1 MGFNCGIV
9 GLPNVGKSTI
19 FNALT
24 AAGAEAANYPF
35 CTIEP
40 NTGVVPVPD
49 ARLAELAAIANSQ
62 KVIPTSVEFVD
73 IAGLVKG
80 AHEGEG
86 LGNQFLGHIRSVDA
100 VVHVVRCF
108 DDENITHVDGS
119 VAPERDIDVIETE
132 LLLADLASV
141 ERRLQRVSRAAKSG
155 DKALKAEVESLELA
169 KGFLEEGVA
178 LRGASISEEQQEAI
192 AELGLITSKPMFFVA
207 NVDEANVGAAN
218 DPSSNEYVSALLKA
232 AQLRDSEVVIISGKV
247 ESEISQLDSEERE
260 AFLEELGLESSGLD
274 RLAMQGYKTLDL
286 ITFFTCGP
294 KETRAWTCPRNT
306 LAPDAAGVIHTDF
319 CTGFIR
325 AEVISF
331 EDYIRSKGEQGAKE
345 AGLMRLEGKAYP
357 MKDGDVVHFRFNV

>member
-49 ARLAELAAIANSQ
+49 PRLDKLAAIAGSQ
-62 KVIPTSVEFVD
+62 KIIPTSVEFVD

-119 VAPERDIDVIETE
+119 VSPERDIDVIETE
-132 LLLADLASV
+132 LLLADLSSV
-141 ERRLQRVSRAAKSG
+141 ERRMQRVSRAAKSG
-155 DKALKAEVESLELA
+155 DKALKAEMELLELA
-169 KGFLEEGVA
+169 KGFLDQ
-178 LRGASISEEQQEAI
+178 GASLRTADIEPEQRIGI

-207 NVDEANVGAAN
+207 NVDEEHVASGCESTSNHYVQSLVEAAK
-218 DPSSNEYVSALLKA
+218 S
-232 AQLRDSEVVIISGKV
+232 RDLEVVVISGKV
-247 ESEISQLDSEERE
+247 ESEISQLDLEERI

-274 RLAMQGYKTLDL
+274 RLAIQGYKVLDL

-294 KETRAWTCPRNT
+294 KETRAWTCSRGT
-306 LAPDAAGVIHTDF
+306 LAPDGAGVIHTDF
-319 CTGFIR
+319 SKGFIR
-325 AEVISF
+325 AEVISYQ
-331 EDYIRSKGEQGAKE
+331 DYLNSKGEQGAKE

-357 MKDGDVVHFRFNV
+357 MQDGDVVHFRFNV